1 MITHQ
6 GAFDRTA
13 EERNKRSGCS
23 TANDHTRAVI
33 DRRNRKGPTE
43 LNVNLKKKIK
53 KKIDCEN

>member
-23 TANDHTRAVI
+23 TANDHTRAMI

-53 KKIDCEN
+53 K